1 MAHDE
6 ETSRAGRRWSS
17 RRWVAV
23 AAILAL
29 TLAAA
34 ILRQESGPNQAA
46 HFALVRALASGTAE
60 IDARETI
67 DAAFVNGHYYAA
79 KAPGL
84 AMLSVPWYAVL
95 RAGGLQENP
104 LESAETYRDRLW
116 ALTLFGAVIP
126 WFALLTLM
134 RSAVERVTPGYG
146 TSAAVLLGAGTLLLP
161 FSTLFFAHMLSA
173 TLGFGA
179 FWLLLRGRGRGS
191 PWWHAGI
198 AGAVAGFAMVV
209 EFGLA
214 IVVVVLGCLVLAGE
228 GRGRRFA
235 AYAAGTLAGV
245 TPLLAYNTWAFGS
258 PTTLS
263 YTNALTAPAGSGA
276 PEVGANEAGLYG
288 VTLPDLRE
296 ALSLLFSEKGLVV
309 VSPLCVVALAGLPL
323 LWRGERRAETLCCAT
338 VPTLFLAYN
347 AAYYLPFGGQGPG
360 PRFLVPAIPF
370 LVLPLAAALR
380 AWPLVV
386 AGVGIASAVVM
397 GLATVTGPV
406 TGVEHGVELWLE
418 RLRDGDFAH
427 TPVGSARRRAALRS
441 PRRDRPHLGHRIA
454 AAADPVARGASSLD
468 RRAARVARSR
478 GCHSRTSARG
488 RRKWRARGSVRRA
501 RAGRGT
507 CGRVRAR
514 VASRAC
520 VPAADR
526 ACDRAR
532 GPAAERAATLVGAAR
547 RADPWR
553 RDRHVVAAR
562 PLDAAQTEHG
572 RGALTDRTAGTQVRS
587 SRADARAG
595 LSRLTVCFNPDSTL
609 SRHNFRVQLDQ

>member
-1 MAHDE
+1 MAPDE
-6 ETSRAGRRWSS
+6 TTSLTETRWSS

-46 HFALVRALASGTAE
+46 HYALVRALASGTAE

-84 AMLSVPWYAVL
+84 AMLTVPWYAVL

-104 LESAETYRDRLW
+104 LESAETYRDLLW

-134 RSAVERVTPGYG
+134 RSAAERVTPGYG

-173 TLGFGA
+173 TLGFAA
-179 FWLLLRGRGRGS
+179 FWLLLRGRSRGS

-198 AGAVAGFAMVV
+198 AGAVAGFAVVV

-214 IVVVVLGCLVLAGE
+214 IVAVVLGCLVLAGE
-228 GRGRRFA
+228 DRGRRLA
-235 AYAAGTLAGV
+235 AYAAGTLAGL

-263 YTNALTAPAGSGA
+263 YTNALTAPAGSGV
-276 PEVGANEAGLYG
+276 PEVGANAEGLYG
-288 VTLPDLRE
+288 VTLPDLRG
-296 ALSLLFSEKGLVV
+296 ALSLLFSEKGLIV
-309 VSPLCVVALAGLPL
+309 VSPLCVIALAGLPL
-323 LWRGERRAETLCCAT
+323 LWRGGRRAETLCCAA

-360 PRFLVPAIPF
+360 PRFLVPALPF

-397 GLATVTGPV
+397 SLATVTGPV
-406 TGVEHGVELWLE
+406 TGVEHGVELWLD

-427 TPVGSARRRAALRS
+427 TPVGSTGGALLFALLVATALTLAIASLPQQIRSREEPRLLIGVLLAWLVVVVVTPELLPADVENGVRAGAFAVVVLAVAF
-441 PRRDRPHLGHRIA
+441 A
-454 AAADPVARGASSLD
+454 AAFSLAWRHGPAYLLPIAPVIVL
-468 RRAARVARSR
+468 AAPQL
-478 GCHSRTSARG
+478 SARPRWSALLVVLILG
-488 RRKWRARGSVRRA
+488 
-501 RAGRGT
+501 
-507 CGRVRAR
+507 
-514 VASRAC
+514 
-520 VPAADR
+520 
-526 ACDRAR
+526 
-532 GPAAERAATLVGAAR
+532 AATLMWWQLAAST
-547 RADPWR
+547 
-553 RDRHVVAAR
+553 R
-562 PLDAAQTEHG
+562 PQRSTDAA
-572 RGALTDRTAGTQVRS
+572 
-587 SRADARAG
+587 
-595 LSRLTVCFNPDSTL
+595 P
-609 SRHNFRVQLDQ
+609 